1 MRGKNIVLL
10 LFALLSVAF
19 ATPVAPPGASRPG
32 MPLPLVAGYRRPVS
46 QPTEPYR
53 PRWLAGGLSQVS
65 LRSGVAAIIA
75 RELAVE
81 IRGKVIHY
89 CNMINPPDGV

>member
-1 MRGKNIVLL
+1 MRGQNIVLL

-53 PRWLAGGLSQVS
+53 PRWLAGGLGQVS
-65 LRSGVAAIIA
+65 LRSGVA
-75 RELAVE
+75 REMAVE
-81 IRGKVIHY
+81 IRGKLIHY
-89 CNMINPPDGV
+89 CNIINPPDGV

>member
-53 PRWLAGGLSQVS
+53 PRWLAGGL
-65 LRSGVAAIIA
+65 RIYGVAAIIA